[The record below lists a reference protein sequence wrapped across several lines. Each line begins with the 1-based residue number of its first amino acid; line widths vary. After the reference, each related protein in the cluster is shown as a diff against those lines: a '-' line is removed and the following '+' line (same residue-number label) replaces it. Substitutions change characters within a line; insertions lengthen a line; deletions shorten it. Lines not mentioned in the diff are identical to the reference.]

1 MRKIDKKH
9 NIAKVNLLA
18 EQRYLESR
26 GLISESLQEVDDNH
40 DSVTPVNEYGQSN
53 QYDLSNQANMDSLV
67 TIIASYLSGEKTNNK
82 AVANDNKV
90 IIFNDLIKNILGRVP
105 ASSFN
110 YAGNANQIYTNDET
124 AMMEYLR
131 KIGED
136 PSKYEFIKA

>member
-1 MRKIDKKH
+1 
-9 NIAKVNLLA
+9 
-18 EQRYLESR
+18 
-26 GLISESLQEVDDNH
+26 
-40 DSVTPVNEYGQSN
+40 
-53 QYDLSNQANMDSLV
+53 MDSLV

>member
-1 MRKIDKKH
+1 
-9 NIAKVNLLA
+9 
-18 EQRYLESR
+18 
-26 GLISESLQEVDDNH
+26 
-40 DSVTPVNEYGQSN
+40 
-53 QYDLSNQANMDSLV
+53 
-67 TIIASYLSGEKTNNK
+67 
-82 AVANDNKV
+82 V

-136 PSKYEFIKA
+136 PSKYEIIKA

>member
-40 DSVTPVNEYGQSN
+40 DSVVPVNEYGQSG

-105 ASSFN
+105 ASNFN